1 VSFLLDTNVI
11 SEARKAAGNPNVLAW
26 LSSIRGDD
34 LFLSVLALGELR
46 QGIERLRPRDLAQAA
61 VLERWLAGLIRDYS
75 DRIVPIGAE
84 IADEWGRL
92 NAVRSLPVVDGLM
105 AASAKVLGLT
115 LVTRNTADVV
125 GTGVP
130 TFNPFDSEP

>member
-1 VSFLLDTNVI
+1 MSFLLDTNVI
-11 SEARKAAGNPNVLAW
+11 SEARKPAGNPNVPAW

-34 LFLSVLALGELR
+34 LFLSVLALGEIR

-61 VLERWLAGLIRDYS
+61 VLERWLAGLIRDYT

-92 NAVRSLPVVDGLM
+92 NGVRSLPVVDGLM

-130 TFNPFDSEP
+130 TFNPFDPEP